1 MRDKQ
6 LSQSLMRKNRSHS
19 LVFKDVG
26 DHSNRINYMT
36 RERRYRDKQN
46 AKNCVG
52 NLTRIQPFD
61 GRSVEHN
68 NFSRD
73 FKPVN
78 FLPCNHRPVSVLHIL
93 TRSYGLRAGYGFVLF
108 LR

>member
-6 LSQSLMRKNRSHS
+6 LSQSLMRKNQSHS
-19 LVFKDVG
+19 SVFKDVG

-46 AKNCVG
+46 AKNRVG

-78 FLPCNHRPVSVLHIL
+78 FLSRNHRPVSVL
-93 TRSYGLRAGYGFVLF
+93 TF
-108 LR
+108 